1 MDLADKSTLADLCV
15 KKQKKPEL
23 SLRLFSTHVE
33 GLDQDLIRI
42 NSFTIAFWIVLKAD
56 CRSFCSPAMMK

>member
-33 GLDQDLIRI
+33 GLD
-42 NSFTIAFWIVLKAD
+42 
-56 CRSFCSPAMMK
+56 